1 MSVVK
6 LYLSPP
12 KKNWKSNLAAKENK
26 DCGARLA
33 MKIKSQQ
40 PYGREGFIWERNAA
54 DAVLIF
60 LCPGSRQPA
69 SLHPRT
75 PSADRRSR

>member
-6 LYLSPP
+6 SYLSSTT
-12 KKNWKSNLAAKENK
+12 KNWKSNLVVKENK

-40 PYGREGFIWERNAA
+40 PYGREGFIWELNAA

-60 LCPGSRQPA
+60 LCP
-69 SLHPRT
+69 
-75 PSADRRSR
+75 